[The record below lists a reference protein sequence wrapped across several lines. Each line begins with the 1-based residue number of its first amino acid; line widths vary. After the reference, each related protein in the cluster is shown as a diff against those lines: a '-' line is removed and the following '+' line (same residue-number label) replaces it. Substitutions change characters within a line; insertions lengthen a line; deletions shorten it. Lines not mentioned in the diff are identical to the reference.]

1 MMGIPSC
8 AFHVIQCLEQ
18 GLGVG
23 LGRGMGGGGGR
34 GGGSTG
40 QVALLPS
47 LGCNSEVYTCQNDP
61 KGRAKGSMWK
71 WGRDGGVGGGLGG
84 GQGAVGAQVIT
95 TWTPGAT
102 SGSTVPALGA
112 PGNSVAV

>member
-1 MMGIPSC
+1 M
-8 AFHVIQCLEQ
+8 
-18 GLGVG
+18 VG
-23 LGRGMGGGGGR
+23 GWGAGGGR

-71 WGRDGGVGGGLGG
+71 WGRDGWVVARGLLELRWL
-84 GQGAVGAQVIT
+84 Q
-95 TWTPGAT
+95 PGLL
-102 SGSTVPALGA
+102 VPHQDQRFLHW
-112 PGNSVAV
+112 GNREIASLCKRRFIDSAEREKIV